1 MVPPEKNILYVDDEE
16 HNLVSFKA
24 AFRRDYNVL
33 TATTA
38 REGLQLLRRHPVQL
52 IVTDQRM
59 PEMTGVQFLEAVQ
72 PDFPHPVR
80 MILTGYTDIEQII
93 NAINT
98 GRVYQYI
105 TKPWVEEDLRI
116 TLDSALRYY
125 CIQEENRRL
134 LGQLQD
140 QNERYRRTID
150 LFRRYVPE
158 SVVKETL
165 EHRSEGDFI
174 TGEYR
179 IVTVLFSDIRGFTQ
193 LASGLEPEA
202 VVKFLNDYFTLMTE
216 CVKRHKGSVNK
227 FLGDGIL
234 ALFGAPIS
242 CIENEENAVR
252 CALAMRKALQDYNE
266 SHHDLLHADLRIGI
280 GINRGEAIVGNI
292 GSEER
297 MEYTA
302 IGDIV
307 NVASRIESLTKDIP
321 NGILIGEGVKQAIG
335 EIFPTREMESVSVK
349 GKDQP
354 LRVYEVL

>member
-1 MVPPEKNILYVDDEE
+1 MQSADKTILYVDDEE

-33 TATTA
+33 TANSA
-38 REGLQLLRRHPVQL
+38 REGLRVLRENLVQL

-72 PDFPHPVR
+72 PDFPNSVR

-93 NAINT
+93 KAINT
-98 GRVYQYI
+98 GRVYRYI
-105 TKPWVEEDLRI
+105 TKPWDEEELRL
-116 TLDSALRYY
+116 TLDGALRYFNV
-125 CIQEENRRL
+125 QEENRRL
-134 LGQLQD
+134 VFQLKE

-158 SVVKETL
+158 QVVRETL
-165 EHRSEGDFI
+165 EHRDEGDFI
-174 TGEYR
+174 MGEYR
-179 IVTVLFSDIRGFTQ
+179 IVTILFSDIRGFTR
-193 LASGLEPEA
+193 LSSGLEPEV
-202 VVKFLNDYFTLMTE
+202 VVKFLNEYFTLMTE
-216 CVKRHKGSVNK
+216 CVNRFKGSVNK

-242 CIENEENAVR
+242 YIENEENAVR
-252 CALAMRKALQDYNE
+252 CAIEMRNALKTYNAT
-266 SHHDLLHADLRIGI
+266 HAEELGAELSIGI

-292 GSEER
+292 GSEDR

-307 NVASRIESLTKDIP
+307 NVASRIESLTKDTP
-321 NGILIGEGVKQAIG
+321 NGILISEGVKEAIG
-335 EIFPTREMESVSVK
+335 DIFPTREWEPVAVK
-349 GKDQP
+349 GKEEH
-354 LRVYEVL
+354 LRVFEVL